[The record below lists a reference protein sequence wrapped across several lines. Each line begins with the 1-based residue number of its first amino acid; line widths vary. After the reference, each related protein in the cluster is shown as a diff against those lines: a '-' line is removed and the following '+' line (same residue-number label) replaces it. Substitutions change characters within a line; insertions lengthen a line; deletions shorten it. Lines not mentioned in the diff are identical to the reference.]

1 MKTGTLWSS
10 VIVTIAQFLEKSLL
24 KYNYLMISLYRKE
37 FKTTGC
43 IIFCDQ
49 RTDFFNPSSI
59 FVTTSFTYP
68 HDKLTD
74 LNIDCLK
81 IHCMRIL
88 INISEK

>member
-10 VIVTIAQFLEKSLL
+10 VIVTIVQFLEKSLL

-49 RTDFFNPSSI
+49 RTDF
-59 FVTTSFTYP
+59 
-68 HDKLTD
+68 L
-74 LNIDCLK
+74 
-81 IHCMRIL
+81 IHPL
-88 INISEK
+88 FL